1 MAGGEMKSSVTATL
15 SWAGIFSVAV
25 GLSMVSAQ
33 SSPARRQPPPVAA
46 TSATSSAGDHDF
58 VVQAALANMA
68 EIQLGHLAG
77 KKAKDGGVKKFA
89 KTMVDDSLKV
99 QQRLAKAGY
108 GEGIKWPT
116 QLDDR
121 HLQIQK
127 RLSDLS
133 GEQFDREYMQAMLD
147 GHRDMEKLL
156 APRAESTGEGPS
168 LAAKVNE
175 LAANTVPAVRAH
187 LKAAEQVSSALA
199 K

>member
-1 MAGGEMKSSVTATL
+1 MKSSVSATL

-33 SSPARRQPPPVAA
+33 SSPSRRQPPPAAA

-58 VVQAALANMA
+58 VVQAALSNMA

-89 KTMVDDSLKV
+89 KTMVDDYLKV
-99 QQRLAKAGY
+99 QQHLAKAGY
-108 GEGIKWPT
+108 GEGIKWPK
-116 QLDDR
+116 QLDER

-133 GEQFDREYMQAMLD
+133 GEQFDREYMQAMVD

-156 APRAESTGEGPS
+156 ATRADNGGEGAS
-168 LAAKVNE
+168 LAAKVNQW
-175 LAANTVPAVRAH
+175 AASTLPAVRAH
-187 LKAAEQVSSALA
+187 LEEARQVSSTLA